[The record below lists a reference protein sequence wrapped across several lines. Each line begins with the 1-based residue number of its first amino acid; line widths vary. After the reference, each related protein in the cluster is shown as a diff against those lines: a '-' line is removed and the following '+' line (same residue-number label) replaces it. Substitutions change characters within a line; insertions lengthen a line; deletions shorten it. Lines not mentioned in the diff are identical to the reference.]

1 MFTHQVSLHVRQHG
15 IGRARRPLVQRVNQY
30 GYREARDYAFPAFG
44 FMDRHQHLFRRGSNH
59 CRE

>member
-15 IGRARRPLVQRVNQY
+15 IGRARRPAVQRVNQY
-30 GYREARDYAFPAFG
+30 GSWEARDYVFPAFD